1 MKQRSKITFFW
12 SGLTALISL
21 FGLALLWSVIPLGGE
36 TLPHVLE
43 QLLSVSFASSAM
55 LVALLC
61 ALLAAVTMGLMM
73 LHPTSEPADNAEHVG
88 LFGFSDH
95 QGLARKRC
103 SKMKVKSTRP
113 DPIGPIKMKSIANLG
128 SM

>member
-1 MKQRSKITFFW
+1 MLTRVGFRSFLW
-12 SGLTALISL
+12 ERWVALAAAGSL
-21 FGLALLWSVIPLGGE
+21 AQGV
-36 TLPHVLE
+36 
-43 QLLSVSFASSAM
+43 
-55 LVALLC
+55 LVA
-61 ALLAAVTMGLMM
+61 
-73 LHPTSEPADNAEHVG
+73 TSEPADNAEHVG